1 MAPADALRCMHQ
13 TFGGQ
18 ANLAVLTSG
27 GDTVA
32 YAGNTENPVYT
43 FRLGR
48 IGVAST
54 ALYSID
60 RSLFRFAAQ
69 GATERR
75 VIKPGV
81 AVALDGRG
89 SATR

>member
-1 MAPADALRCMHQ
+1 MHE

-18 ANLAVLTSG
+18 ANLAVLTSS
-27 GDTVA
+27 GDAVA
-32 YAGNTENPVYT
+32 YAGNSENPVFT

-48 IGVAST
+48 IGIAST

-60 RSLFRFAAQ
+60 RSLFRFAAL

-75 VIKPGV
+75 VVKPGA

-89 SATR
+89 SVSQ